1 MGQALEVLHLP
12 WFALAFGAAFLLTP
26 LVRLVAVA
34 VGFVE
39 APGDRKI
46 HQRPMPMGGGVAI
59 FVAFW
64 VTVLAALPWDPGLL
78 GLLVS
83 SGLLVA
89 VGLVDDAVDLRWYYK
104 LAGQVLAALILIAY
118 GVRIE
123 FVTHPLS
130 GESVYIG
137 TWGVPLTLFW
147 LVAMANMINF
157 IDGLDGLAAGVCTIA
172 SVPLFL
178 IAASLGRWQAA
189 MMTIALAGA
198 SAGFLPHNFNP
209 ARIIMGDTGAMFLGF
224 VLGAIS
230 VEGALKGATV
240 LTFVAPIL
248 ALGLPIFDTLF
259 AIARRFANGKPVYK
273 ADCDH
278 LHHRLLALGL
288 SQRQSVLILYA
299 LSALMGAGA
308 ILAFGGG
315 YIASVS
321 VLALTLVGAALFTR
335 RIGGLRGFES
345 TSRGLSNSR

>member
-26 LVRLVAVA
+26 LVRQVAVA

-39 APGDRKI
+39 APNERKI

-64 VTVLAALPWDPGLL
+64 ATVLAALPWDPRLL

-83 SGLLVA
+83 SGILVA

-104 LAGQVLAALILIAY
+104 LAGQVLAGLILIAY

-130 GESVYIG
+130 GETVYIG

-178 IAASLGRWQAA
+178 IAASLGRWEAA
-189 MMTIALAGA
+189 MMTVALAGA

-248 ALGLPIFDTLF
+248 ALGLPIFDTVF
-259 AIARRFANGKPVYK
+259 AIARRFANGQPVYK

-315 YIASVS
+315 YIASAS
-321 VLALTLVGAALFTR
+321 VLALILVGAALFTR
-335 RIGGLRGFES
+335 RIGGLRGFAS
-345 TSRGLSNSR
+345 TSGGLTNSR